1 MSNITPIKPSFVF
14 GYWRP
19 WKEDSNLFDSYMDYA
34 RDTSLAKYGADTVGK
49 YIHQASLQQVQ
60 AIGQLGQAVGR
71 GMDVLSNQMNVL
83 SSQMSDIN
91 SELSFLNRNM
101 DIQIEQQK
109 LSNLLLQNIAELL
122 RVPDSEKER
131 QHSIELGIKFFV
143 NAKKDTDL
151 YADAL
156 EELLKAESLMKQ
168 DYFVLHRLGCIY
180 LYVEKYINPE
190 KAFDYFI
197 RAGKYASVE
206 SDKGAVKLANALT
219 KNFNTSNSA
228 ITYSEEQIGLLAS
241 DSYEKAAFAAYVLGR
256 FEDAVNNQSKVVKF
270 NSTPNNRFTL
280 AKYQIRNG
288 KIDEAVDN
296 LNRCIDE
303 EPVLAIA
310 AFREIDLIN
319 EPAVTNLITAKNNEI
334 NSKLNQLIEK
344 WKSIESV
351 KVGKAVSQLNKL
363 SKKSYE
369 TKVADYHKYLLH
381 SNKINSQLNILKQSI
396 DTAIEK
402 IQKGNVNS
410 SKVKEI
416 VQQLS
421 QAKALPIEQILGKL
435 LQPVYKRLEE
445 IIKNEIDGVILIDK
459 LLKKTKKATFVNF
472 DSKKVE
478 VIFQEL
484 NQAKGL
490 PIEQM
495 QATCQKLEKEIEAD
509 KLKVGSNYA
518 GGIVFHIDESGK
530 NGLVCT
536 KSSIG
541 KAIWGISNG
550 NNLKTT
556 ENGKNNTALILK
568 HASSKS
574 TLFSSNVQIKTAALL
589 CSNCREG
596 GFNDWYLPSW
606 REFSLLNNCYQIKQ
620 ITPIKFR
627 HISKC
632 TPGDAEQIGF
642 YWTSNQCPGQAGF
655 AYIGIKNEILYL
667 LDYISLELE
676 VIPIRAF
683 HIDK

>member
-1 MSNITPIKPSFVF
+1 MMSNIVPTPPSFTF

-49 YIHQASLQQVQ
+49 YINQASQQQVQ

-71 GMDVLSNQMNVL
+71 GMNVLSNQMNVL

-228 ITYSEEQIGLLAS
+228 ITYSEEQIGVLAS
-241 DSYEKAAFAAYVLGR
+241 ESYEKAAFAAYVLGR

-280 AKYQIRNG
+280 AKYQVRYG
-288 KIDEAVDN
+288 KIDEALNN

-310 AFREIDLIN
+310 AFKEIDLIN

-334 NSKLNQLIEK
+334 DSKLNQLIEK

-351 KVGKAVSQLNKL
+351 EADKVVSHLNEL

-369 TKVADYHKYLLH
+369 IKVADYHKYLGQ
-381 SNKINSQLNILKQSI
+381 SNKLDSQLNRLEQSI
-396 DTAIEK
+396 DIAIKK

-410 SKVKEI
+410 RKAEEI
-416 VQQLS
+416 VQELN
-421 QAKALPIEQILGKL
+421 QAKALPIEQMQSVYEKL
-435 LQPVYKRLEE
+435 HVR
-445 IIKNEIDGVILIDK
+445 IKNEIDGVILIDK

-472 DSKKVE
+472 DSNKVE
-478 VIFQEL
+478 VILQEL
-484 NQAKGL
+484 NLAKEL

-495 QATCQKLEKEIEAD
+495 QATCQKLKKEIEAD
-509 KLKVGSNYA
+509 ELKVGSNYA
-518 GGIVFHIDESGK
+518 GGIVFYIDESEK

-550 NNLKTT
+550 INLKTT

-596 GFNDWYLPSW
+596 GFNDWYLPSY
-606 REFSLLNNCYQIKQ
+606 RELSLLQSCYVIEQK
-620 ITPIKFR
+620 TPIKF
-627 HISKC
+627 
-632 TPGDAEQIGF
+632 GF
-642 YWTSNQCPGQAGF
+642 YWTSNQCPLQAGF
-655 AYIGIKNEILYL
+655 AYSVSKNEILYIR
-667 LDYISLELE
+667 DYISLELE

-683 HIDK
+683 HMAK